1 MFAPGVAEV
10 MREFHS
16 TNDMLASFVVSV
28 FVLGY
33 MVGPFVIA
41 PLSEMYGRVPLYHAC
56 NILFLIFTIA
66 CAVAQSLPQ
75 LIVFRLLAGVAGVC
89 PLTIGSG
96 TVADMV
102 PKEKRAGIIAI
113 WALGPILGPVIG
125 PAAGGFLAEAEGWRW
140 VFWVIAIAVCLFS
153 SSRRLSVLTNLVL
166 DRGRD
171 RQLHVALPRILHP
184 RPPTPQSCF
193 LA

>member
-1 MFAPGVAEV
+1 MFAPGVADV
-10 MREFHS
+10 MRDFHS
-16 TNDMLASFVVSV
+16 TDTMLASFVVSV

-33 MVGPFVIA
+33 MVGPFLIA
-41 PLSEMYGRVPLYHAC
+41 PLSEMYGRVPLYHAS

-96 TVADMV
+96 TVADMIEQ
-102 PKEKRAGIIAI
+102 EKRAGIMAV

-125 PAAGGFLAEAEGWRW
+125 PVAGGFLAEAEGWRW
-140 VFWVIAIAVCLFS
+140 VFWVIAIAVYPS
-153 SSRRLSVLTNLVL
+153 SARCSRFRV
-166 DRGRD
+166 
-171 RQLHVALPRILHP
+171 
-184 RPPTPQSCF
+184 
-193 LA
+193 